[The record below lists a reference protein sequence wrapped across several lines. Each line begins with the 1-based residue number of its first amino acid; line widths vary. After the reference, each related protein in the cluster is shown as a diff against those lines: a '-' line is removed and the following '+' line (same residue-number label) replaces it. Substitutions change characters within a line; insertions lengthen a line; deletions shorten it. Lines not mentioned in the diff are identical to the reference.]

1 MTPRSSVRRNGAA
14 LIMALVAMAII
25 TIVLSVITAQ
35 VVAQRQSVRHR
46 QRQLQAEWLAR
57 AGAEWAAARLL
68 QKGEAFSDD
77 QQQLA
82 PDSKV
87 RISVAKTEQN
97 RFDVTVD
104 ATVGLNEGRPVART
118 LSIRFLRTEKEN
130 VATLKSIA
138 APDRQDPLP
147 KQ

>member
-1 MTPRSSVRRNGAA
+1 MTPRSSTRRHGAA

-35 VVAQRQSVRHR
+35 VVSQRQSVLHR

-87 RISVAKTEQN
+87 RLSVAKAEQD
-97 RFDVTVD
+97 RFDITVD
-104 ATVGLNEGRPVART
+104 VTVGLNEGRPVART
-118 LSIRFLRTEKEN
+118 LSMRFLRTEKDN
-130 VATLKSIA
+130 VARLETIA
-138 APDRQDPLP
+138 AADRKDPLP